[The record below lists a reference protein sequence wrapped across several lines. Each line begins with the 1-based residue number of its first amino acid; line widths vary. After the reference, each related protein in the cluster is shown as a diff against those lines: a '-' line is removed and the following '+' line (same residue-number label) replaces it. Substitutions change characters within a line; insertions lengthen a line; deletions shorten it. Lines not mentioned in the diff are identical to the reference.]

1 MPWPAC
7 IARCEDPDLVR
18 SREPGGGR
26 PRQSGVARLLRIA
39 FLPVVTAAFA
49 VAGGALPAAAAAP
62 KVTSIRLV
70 GDGGL
75 AYRHTV
81 LVVDRRNPA
90 ALARTAAFVP
100 RTLPKLQRP
109 EAVCNDC
116 ILYTL
121 TIVRAGRSARLT
133 WFNSP
138 PGSLSRLLGALARN
152 GRRS

>member
-1 MPWPAC
+1 VAGLHGA
-7 IARCEDPDLVR
+7 IRDPNLVP
-18 SREPGGGR
+18 SREPGEGR
-26 PRQSGVARLLRIA
+26 PRQSGMPRLLRIA
-39 FLPVVTAAFA
+39 FLPMVIAAFA
-49 VAGGALPAAAAAP
+49 VAGATLPAAAAAP
-62 KVTSIRLV
+62 KVTSILLV

-100 RTLPKLQRP
+100 RTLPKLQHP

-121 TIVRAGRSARLT
+121 TIVRGGRSARLT

-138 PGSLSRLLGALARN
+138 PRSLSRLLSALAQN